1 MSKAPVIVCT
11 ILGILLIS
19 SILVLNLTSTT
30 PQMPEDSPERV
41 VQVFLEYVSKDAH
54 NSAYELLSKE
64 LKEVCSSTEF
74 AADSYEQKSRYSNA
88 TIKHINTQSDSFE
101 SIVLVEV
108 IEIESSFP
116 IGTSENSYQETF
128 NLTKENSNW
137 KINRLQFPINCFSDP
152 ETLDNTDE

>member
-1 MSKAPVIVCT
+1 MSKAPVIVGA
-11 ILGILLIS
+11 ILIFLLIA
-19 SILVLNLTSTT
+19 SILVLNLTNTP
-30 PQMPEDSPERV
+30 PQMPKDSPERV
-41 VQVFLEYVSKDAH
+41 VQLFLEHVSKDAH
-54 NSAYELLSKE
+54 GTAYELLAKE
-64 LKEVCSSTEF
+64 LKQVCRPTEF

-108 IEIESSFP
+108 IEIEPSFP

-137 KINRLQFPINCFSDP
+137 KINRLQFPINCFSDL
-152 ETLDNTDE
+152 ENLDNTDE

>member
-64 LKEVCSSTEF
+64 LKKS
-74 AADSYEQKSRYSNA
+74 AALQNSPL
-88 TIKHINTQSDSFE
+88 
-101 SIVLVEV
+101 IVM
-108 IEIESSFP
+108 S
-116 IGTSENSYQETF
+116 
-128 NLTKENSNW
+128 K
-137 KINRLQFPINCFSDP
+137 K
-152 ETLDNTDE
+152 TDTPMLL